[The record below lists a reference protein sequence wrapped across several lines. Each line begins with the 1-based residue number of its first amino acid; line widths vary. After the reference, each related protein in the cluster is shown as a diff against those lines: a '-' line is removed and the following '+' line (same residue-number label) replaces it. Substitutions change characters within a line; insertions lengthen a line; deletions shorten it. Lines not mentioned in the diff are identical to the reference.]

1 MSKFLKYILIIFV
14 ITSFESFAKENF
26 FNEAKNL
33 FDKGKF
39 EESKFLFQRNI
50 VFNPKDAKSY
60 LYLARIYETEENE
73 IEKEKNVNTTLLL
86 EPDNEDAMYML
97 IDLKLKRSDYAKVKE
112 LSEKFEIICSSLC
125 NKIDSI
131 KERLTK
137 EQDGITIEAE
147 SANYNN
153 KKKLLDTEKSIEEV
167 TDVKTNVQITIE
179 DILENIKEKGFE
191 NTAIELIMFSSVD
204 LEK

>member
-33 FDKGKF
+33 FDKGKY

-60 LYLARIYETEENE
+60 LYLAKIYETEENE

-97 IDLKLKRSDYAKVKE
+97 IDLKLKKSDYNRVKE
-112 LSEKFEIICSSLC
+112 LTEKFEIICSSFC
-125 NKIDSI
+125 DKIDLI
-131 KERLTK
+131 NERLTN
-137 EQDGITIEAE
+137 IEAKDE
-147 SANYNN
+147 S
-153 KKKLLDTEKSIEEV
+153 
-167 TDVKTNVQITIE
+167 
-179 DILENIKEKGFE
+179 
-191 NTAIELIMFSSVD
+191 
-204 LEK
+204 

>member
-33 FDKGKF
+33 FDKGKY

-97 IDLKLKRSDYAKVKE
+97 IDLKLKRSDYTKVRE
-112 LSEKFEIICSSLC
+112 LSGKFQIICSSLC

-131 KERLTK
+131 KERLTNS
-137 EQDGITIEAE
+137 EAKDE
-147 SANYNN
+147 S
-153 KKKLLDTEKSIEEV
+153 
-167 TDVKTNVQITIE
+167 
-179 DILENIKEKGFE
+179 
-191 NTAIELIMFSSVD
+191 
-204 LEK
+204 

>member
-14 ITSFESFAKENF
+14 ITSFTSFENFAKENF

-33 FDKGKF
+33 FDKGKY

-73 IEKEKNVNTTLLL
+73 IEKEKNINTTLLL

-112 LSEKFEIICSSLC
+112 LNEKFKIICSSLC
-125 NKIDSI
+125 NKIGFI
-131 KERLTK
+131 KERLTN
-137 EQDGITIEAE
+137 IEAKDE
-147 SANYNN
+147 S
-153 KKKLLDTEKSIEEV
+153 
-167 TDVKTNVQITIE
+167 
-179 DILENIKEKGFE
+179 
-191 NTAIELIMFSSVD
+191 
-204 LEK
+204 

>member
-1 MSKFLKYILIIFV
+1 MNKFLKYILIIFV

-33 FDKGKF
+33 FDEGKY

-73 IEKEKNVNTTLLL
+73 IEMEKNINTTLLL

-112 LSEKFEIICSSLC
+112 LNEKFKIICSSLC
-125 NKIDSI
+125 NKIGFI
-131 KERLTK
+131 KERLTN
-137 EQDGITIEAE
+137 IEAKDE
-147 SANYNN
+147 S
-153 KKKLLDTEKSIEEV
+153 
-167 TDVKTNVQITIE
+167 
-179 DILENIKEKGFE
+179 
-191 NTAIELIMFSSVD
+191 
-204 LEK
+204 